1 MTLPLT
7 DISAPTSTRAQRRR
21 QREQSL
27 LLPKDGSSQAREP
40 NRTRPRLAVYKRRSK
55 LREMSSSMARQDAEC
70 LAHVKTLGGIH
81 DPLVD
86 TFSDD
91 DISADE

>member
-1 MTLPLT
+1 
-7 DISAPTSTRAQRRR
+7 
-21 QREQSL
+21 
-27 LLPKDGSSQAREP
+27 
-40 NRTRPRLAVYKRRSK
+40 
-55 LREMSSSMARQDAEC
+55 MARQDAEC
-70 LAHVKTLGGIH
+70 LAHVKTFGGIH